1 MSEDMTAPVTRADL
15 REELA
20 KYPTREEL
28 KAELKAELAK
38 YATREELKAELAKYA
53 TREDLKA
60 ELANYSTREELKEE
74 LAKFRVEFRAEINE
88 DLARHINA
96 GFEMM
101 RQTFAI
107 LADQD
112 KAQNDRHASLA
123 RRVDVLEVAVFDP
136 PKP

>member
-1 MSEDMTAPVTRADL
+1 MSEDMTAPVTRGEL
-15 REELA
+15 KEELA
-20 KYPTREEL
+20 EL
-28 KAELKAELAK
+28 RTEVRAEFRAVRAES
-38 YATREELKAELAKYA
+38 R
-53 TREDLKA
+53 
-60 ELANYSTREELKEE
+60 EE

-88 DLARHINA
+88 DLARHMNA

-101 RQTFAI
+101 RQSFAI

-112 KAQNDRHASLA
+112 KAQTDRHASLA